1 MTTEL
6 SPGQKMVHRETAKNF
21 QEPQTKLL
29 NQPNR
34 RKRVKDSLYQ
44 LKQMLL
50 NCDPELLTRRRNG
63 PRRGQLEE
71 MDLLE
76 MAVDHWKQLKTK
88 IETSGS
94 SDSPFNMEN

>member
-1 MTTEL
+1 
-6 SPGQKMVHRETAKNF
+6 MVHRETAKNL
-21 QEPQTKLL
+21 QEPQAKLP
-29 NQPNR
+29 NQPTR

-63 PRRGQLEE
+63 PRGGQLEE

-76 MAVDHWKQLKTK
+76 MAVDHWQQLKSK
-88 IETSGS
+88 IDTAGS
-94 SDSPFNMEN
+94 SDSPFNVEN